1 MILFQKRSMSKGELL
16 DQQHQSSATGLFE
29 NELKFQ
35 KFIVFIGDFIFVIY
49 DKISDKPIGD
59 ESEDINDHLASITFD
74 LLRHLVKLGLD
85 YTEKTKLSVLVRNNL
100 TLIRSQVNKKVF
112 FSSLFNL
119 NYLNYLF
126 NI

>member
-1 MILFQKRSMSKGELL
+1 MSKGEIL
-16 DQQHQSSATGLFE
+16 DQQHQSSANSLFE

-35 KFIVFIGDFIFVIY
+35 KFIVFIADFIFVIY

-59 ESEDINDHLASITFD
+59 ESEDINDHLTSITFD

-100 TLIRSQVNKKVF
+100 TLIRSQVSIWIF
-112 FSSLFNL
+112 
-119 NYLNYLF
+119 
-126 NI
+126 I